1 MYQLLPFLKLGMSL
15 PQIRVRL
22 AAFVKINQEASNEPE
37 SARVRAWEVHF
48 RIFAHRD
55 DGLTII
61 QGGGRIRVYISGMR
75 ARIRV
80 RLAAFVRINQEAS
93 NETTSARVRPWQV
106 HFQDL
111 EHTLGFTLPEG
122 P

>member
-1 MYQLLPFLKLGMSL
+1 MPGPMHQKYGGCGEVGLQFQLQQDALGCVEQL
-15 PQIRVRL
+15 V
-22 AAFVKINQEASNEPE
+22 AGVFGV
-37 SARVRAWEVHF
+37 V
-48 RIFAHRD
+48 
-55 DGLTII
+55 LTWF
-61 QGGGRIRVYISGMR
+61 QGMR

-93 NETTSARVRPWQV
+93 NEPKSARVRPWQV
-106 HFQDL
+106 HFQDF